1 MQGVAKEKRS
11 SDRVKFP
18 GNERSCSQAIL
29 DALPFYVM
37 LVDED
42 HHIAAA
48 NQAAYADLGEL
59 PADLCG
65 QFCPRLV
72 HGVDAYPGCPLE
84 EAIALQQPVETELE
98 DKARGK
104 MMSSGM
110 YPTRLLDDQGRPLY
124 LHFTRDIT
132 AQKIAEQAL
141 SDSLEHHKALG
152 ALLSKLQRCQRPEE
166 VLEELVV
173 STTALSWMG
182 DSTAAAGFLYRDGG
196 LSLVASR
203 NLDPEIRRRCAR
215 VEGQAC
221 LCSRVAISG
230 KTLVLSV
237 AELNQQACHES
248 QHLAEHG
255 HATVPLV
262 YERRTLGVLNFYLR
276 PEQTLSPQQLSY
288 LEAAAGVSATALAEQ
303 LAREEARQARE
314 EKLLLERRL
323 LERVLASQEEERR
336 RVSREL
342 HDDLGQALSALLLE
356 IRAEDGC
363 DATGTGGFRKR
374 MEGSI
379 RALIDKVST
388 LAWELRPAILDDY
401 GLPSAV
407 ARFAERLAEISGL
420 DIDFQYVCPEE
431 LEARLDPK
439 VEVVLYRITQESLHN
454 VMKHADARRVSVIL
468 MRQPGAVTL
477 LVEDDGKGFDVQE
490 AQEAGS
496 GRCLGLLG
504 IQERVTLLRGSVR
517 IDSAAG
523 RGTAVKATIPIEREA
538 RSDT

>member
-1 MQGVAKEKRS
+1 MRFKG
-11 SDRVKFP
+11 SDQLF
-18 GNERSCSQAIL
+18 CQAIL

-42 HHIAAA
+42 HHIVAV
-48 NQAAYADLGEL
+48 NQAAYADLGYTPKE
-59 PADLCG
+59 LCG
-65 QFCPRLV
+65 QHCPQVV
-72 HGVDAYPGCPLE
+72 HGVDSFPGCPLE
-84 EAIALQQPVETELE
+84 EAISSQSPVESELT
-98 DKARGK
+98 DKVSGRT
-104 MMSSGM
+104 MSSGM
-110 YPTRLLDDQGRPLY
+110 YPTRLLDEMGRTLY

-132 AQKIAEQAL
+132 DHKYAEQAL

-152 ALLSKLQRCQRPEE
+152 ALLSKLQRCQKPED
-166 VLEELVV
+166 VLEELVG

-182 DSTAAAGFLYRDGG
+182 GSTAAAGFLYRDGG
-196 LSLVASR
+196 LTLVASR
-203 NLDPEIRRRCAR
+203 NLDPDIQRRCAR
-215 VEGQAC
+215 VEGQSC
-221 LCSRVAISG
+221 LCGRVANTG
-230 KTLVLSV
+230 KTLVMSV
-237 AELNQQACHES
+237 AELQKETCHGMP
-248 QHLAEHG
+248 HDGGHG

-276 PEQTLSPQQLSY
+276 PEQQLTSQQLSF
-288 LEAAAGVSATALAEQ
+288 LEAAAGVTATALAEQ

-314 EKLLLERRL
+314 EKLLMERRL
-323 LERVLASQEEERR
+323 LERVLVSQEEERR

-356 IRAEDGC
+356 IRAEDSR
-363 DATGTGGFRKR
+363 DAAAPVGFQKR

-379 RALIDKVST
+379 RALIEKVST

-407 ARFAERLAEISGL
+407 ARFAERMAEISGL
-420 DIDFQYVCPEE
+420 DIDFQYVCPTD
-431 LEARLDPK
+431 LDGRLDPE

-454 VMKHADARRVSVIL
+454 VMKHADAKRVSVIL

-477 LVEDDGKGFDVQE
+477 LVEDDGKGFDLQE
-490 AQEAGS
+490 AQQAGS

-504 IQERVTLLRGSVR
+504 IRERVSLLRGSVR

-523 RGTAVKATIPIEREA
+523 KGTAVKVTIPLQQGT
-538 RSDT
+538 RSDA